1 MHVKICKD
9 YALLSEM
16 MAREVLIQVEKRA
29 ESVLCFPSGD
39 TPMGLFARLADLHKK
54 GTVDFSSCRFVGLDE
69 WLGMDE
75 TNEGSCKHTLYH
87 ELFYPLGIQME
98 NIVFFDAKA
107 GDLNEECERIDR
119 ILHTLGGIDL
129 MILGVGMNGHLGLNE
144 PGINENLYSH
154 LVSLHPVTKKTGQKY
169 FKTAVSLTQGITLGM
184 KHIMEAKN
192 VIGMISGNHKAEI
205 ARIAIEGNIS
215 SQVPASILRNHSN
228 ATIYLDEEAAKYL
241 NKQN

>member
-75 TNEGSCKHTLYH
+75 TNEGK
-87 ELFYPLGIQME
+87 
-98 NIVFFDAKA
+98 N
-107 GDLNEECERIDR
+107 
-119 ILHTLGGIDL
+119 
-129 MILGVGMNGHLGLNE
+129 
-144 PGINENLYSH
+144 
-154 LVSLHPVTKKTGQKY
+154 TG
-169 FKTAVSLTQGITLGM
+169 
-184 KHIMEAKN
+184 KN
-192 VIGMISGNHKAEI
+192 
-205 ARIAIEGNIS
+205 R
-215 SQVPASILRNHSN
+215 
-228 ATIYLDEEAAKYL
+228 
-241 NKQN
+241 